1 MAVDNLAAAN
11 PNRRGQSI
19 SGNTRAP
26 RGARRRLA
34 LGEANS
40 SNRSNDGSPARSPRT
55 SGGGGRPHVADCPDE
70 DGLDDQFDLETFLN
84 TPMASDHPML
94 KHFGVYLK

>member
-1 MAVDNLAAAN
+1 MLVPPMVLTDN
-11 PNRRGQSI
+11 
-19 SGNTRAP
+19 
-26 RGARRRLA
+26 A
-34 LGEANS
+34 LGQANS

-94 KHFGVYLK
+94 KQFGVYLK